1 MHRPLGVCACVC
13 VHVHV
18 HVRACMCVCVC
29 LCVCVCVPPCLPHGS
44 PWVAA
49 WLQVDHHAD
58 TQSILQ
64 FRPDRLGHALLLSA
78 ADLVALEKL
87 PIPIELC
94 PTSNMKTLGLHS
106 LRAHPT
112 MARLV
117 RSRRSLGREGYPVSI
132 STDDSTVFGTTPSKE
147 LALCAEA
154 CDLTPEEVVA
164 LAAAPLEHAF
174 LDDDA
179 EPGRRDNLR
188 RAFEREGTEL
198 LRTLTGA

>member
-18 HVRACMCVCVC
+18 HVRACMCVCAC
-29 LCVCVCVPPCLPHGS
+29 LCVCVCVCASVPPS

-117 RSRRSLGREGYPVSI
+117 RSGRSLGREGYPVSI